1 MQVSLLSLKSGQAGT
16 VAEVKA
22 LNGAAKRLADLGF
35 VKGAAL
41 EMVRPGKPCI
51 VRIGGSRVGLGV
63 GHQECISLEVL

>member
-1 MQVSLLSLKSGQAGT
+1 MTVGLPGLKSGQVGT

-22 LNGAAKRLADLGF
+22 LNGVAKRLADLGF

-41 EMVRPGKPCI
+41 EMIRPGKPCI
-51 VRIGGSRVGLGV
+51 VRIGGSRVGLGA